1 MDYIDIH
8 ADDYAISLHASEN
21 LIERVKAGKLDSISI
36 IPNMSCF
43 GSCMGR
49 LLEEWNNFPKKPLI
63 SVHINLME
71 GHCLSRVE
79 TVPDLVDSEGYFK
92 ISWGSLLLAS
102 YNPMRYNRIKHQLQ
116 IEIQAQIERIRN
128 AEPAECELRL
138 DSHQHTHMIPIV
150 FDAMMTVVRKQQHP
164 VTFIRVAREPIM
176 PFLTQISLYSSYSV
190 TNIVK
195 NVILNL
201 YAGNVERKLR
211 AMKIEPALLW
221 GLVMTGHMDVDRVKK
236 LYPSML
242 RICERKNKKME
253 LLFHPGCV
261 LAEEINEEYVKKG
274 FVEFHLSEGR
284 KIERHA
290 VDNLAQEVM
299 HEQE

>member
-36 IPNMSCF
+36 LPNMSCF
-43 GSCMGR
+43 KICMER
-49 LLEEWNNFPKKPLI
+49 LLEEWDEFPKKPLI

-71 GHCLSRVE
+71 GHCLSPAE
-79 TVPDLVDSEGYFK
+79 TVPDLVDPEGYFK
-92 ISWGSLLLAS
+92 VSWGSLLLAS
-102 YNPMRYNRIKHQLQ
+102 YNPMSYKRIKSQLEA
-116 IEIQAQIERIRN
+116 EIQVQIERISD

-150 FDAMMTVVRKQQHP
+150 FDAMMTAVRKQQYP

-176 PFLTQISLYSSYSV
+176 PFLKHIDLYSSYSV

-201 YAGNVERKLR
+201 YAGNVERQLR

-242 RICERKNKKME
+242 GVCKRKKKKME

-290 VDNLAQEVM
+290 VDNLAQEVI
-299 HEQE
+299 HEQG

>member
-8 ADDYAISLHASEN
+8 ADDYAISRHASEN
-21 LIERVKAGKLDSISI
+21 LIERIRDGKLNSISI

-43 GSCMGR
+43 EGCMDR
-49 LLEEWNNFPKKPLI
+49 LLEEWENFPRKPLI
-63 SVHINLME
+63 SVHINVME
-71 GHCLSRVE
+71 GHCLSPVE
-79 TVPDLVDSEGYFK
+79 KVAGLVDSEGYFK
-92 ISWGSLLLAS
+92 ISWGTLLLAS
-102 YNPMRYNRIKHQLQ
+102 YNPVKYNRIKYQLET
-116 IEIQAQIERIRN
+116 EIQAQIERIKD

-150 FDAMMTVVRKQQHP
+150 FDAMMTVVRRQGYP
-164 VTFIRVAREPIM
+164 VTFIRVAREPII
-176 PFLTQISLYSSYSV
+176 PFLKQTSLYSSYTI
-190 TNIVK
+190 TNIIK
-195 NVILNL
+195 NMILNL
-201 YAGNVERKLR
+201 YAHNVERQLR
-211 AMKIEPALLW
+211 AMDLEPSLLW
-221 GLVMTGHMDVDRVKK
+221 GLVMTGHMDIDRIKK

-242 RICERKNKKME
+242 RLCMCKNKKME

-299 HEQE
+299 HE